1 MGEWHISQ
9 GEGWVSRKR
18 ERVDGR
24 FPFEFKEEMMGETDK
39 WWKLTDNGEKKS
51 IFGDD
56 SS

>member
-1 MGEWHISQ
+1 MAHQ
-9 GEGWVSRKR
+9 SRRRLGFEKER